1 MTINIKVTSSMLC
14 DLCGGRFTYEACE
27 AICNYLED
35 CDCDEPMM
43 IGDIC
48 ISFSEIPADWT
59 DEYDEDTLV
68 ATLDN
73 GNVLVLQ

>member
-1 MTINIKVTSSMLC
+1 MMTIKITSSMLC
-14 DLCGGRFTYEACE
+14 DLCGGHFTYDACE
-27 AICNYLED
+27 ALCNYFED
-35 CDCDEPMM
+35 FELCDAPT

-59 DEYDEDTLV
+59 DEYDEDTLI

-73 GNVLVLQ
+73 GNVLISL